1 MIPNADN
8 YNPSTEY
15 AAQLV
20 ADIGR
25 SQTWIAKR
33 LGVSDR
39 RVRYILNGSRIV
51 NGEPTRVAMS
61 YTEQFAL
68 ECLAE
73 AVKAA
78 ANL

>member
-1 MIPNADN
+1 
-8 YNPSTEY
+8 
-15 AAQLV
+15 
-20 ADIGR
+20 
-25 SQTWIAKR
+25 
-33 LGVSDR
+33 VSDR

-51 NGEPTRVAMS
+51 NGEPTPVAMS